1 MPFDEKIR
9 IKTLIW
15 CDRHCC
21 WCKKACGVNIEIHHI
36 IPEEKGGSDDLENA
50 IPLCFDCHSEVERY
64 NVKHPKGTKYKKEE
78 LIARREQ
85 VYDEYTR
92 HLVPPIE
99 YRITQ
104 KLGGGKKRTFPD
116 VGFKISNLG
125 DHLPVRVL
133 VNIGSV
139 MDDTVIPVPSNHYT
153 GKKIWN
159 LNPRRGFSGHFEVS
173 EKLIPKGKPLELRVN
188 LTIIDQSER
197 EHKFLPMSF
206 IYVKDGNNWYAE
218 P

>member
-1 MPFDEKIR
+1 MPFDEKVR
-9 IKTLIW
+9 IKILLW

-21 WCKKACGVNIEIHHI
+21 LCKKACGVNIEVHHI
-36 IPEEKGGSDDLENA
+36 IPSSKSGSDDLENA

-64 NVKHPKGTKYKKEE
+64 NAEHSKGTKYKKEE

-104 KLGGGKKRTFPD
+104 ELGGGKKRTFPD
-116 VGFKISNLG
+116 VGFKIGNVG
-125 DHLPVRVL
+125 DHLPARVL

-139 MDDTVIPVPSNHYT
+139 MDDTVIPVLKNARACQ
-153 GKKIWN
+153 KKWN
-159 LNPRRGFSGHFEVS
+159 LNPRTVFSGHFQVS
-173 EKLIPKGKPLELRVN
+173 EQLIPKRKSLELRVT
-188 LTIIDQSER
+188 LTIIDQFDR
-197 EHKFLPMSF
+197 EHKYLPTSF
-206 IYVKDGNNWYAE
+206 IYEKDGSYWYAE